1 MNYYDLPG
9 DVYRGFQVMANRGDD
24 KAVEL
29 RLHLREDPFAAVS
42 FWEALSGMT
51 WSMDVRDTT
60 QRHSKTM
67 LSGL

>member
-1 MNYYDLPG
+1 
-9 DVYRGFQVMANRGDD
+9 MANRGDD

>member
-1 MNYYDLPG
+1 MSK
-9 DVYRGFQVMANRGDD
+9 RGND
-24 KAVEL
+24 KVVEL
-29 RLHLREDPFAAVS
+29 RLHLREDPFAAVA
-42 FWEALSGMT
+42 FWEALRGMT